1 MSEEVRKANIA
12 GQDAVKPVD
21 KRIKQSRDLAK
32 LYFAISI
39 FLVVISIACNLIFFP
54 RHMY

>member
-32 LYFAISI
+32 WYFGIAI
-39 FLVVISIACNLIFFP
+39 FLVFVSIVGALFFQSQDF
-54 RHMY
+54 

>member
-1 MSEEVRKANIA
+1 VSEEVRNANMA